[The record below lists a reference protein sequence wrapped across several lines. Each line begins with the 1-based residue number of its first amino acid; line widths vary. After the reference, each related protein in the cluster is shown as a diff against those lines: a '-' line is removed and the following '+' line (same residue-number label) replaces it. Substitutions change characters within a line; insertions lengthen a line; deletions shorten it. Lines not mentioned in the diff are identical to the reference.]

1 MRLIVLLAL
10 LGIVVSLGSAL
21 VSLTRP
27 AADQRSATV
36 RALTWRIGISIALFV
51 FIMVAIRLGWIAPHG
66 VGG

>member
-21 VSLTRP
+21 VSLTRS